1 MQLRLNSGLTNAV
14 KVNQGLR
21 DSAGGPPK
29 SLQGYRGET
38 EEKDQRY
45 TGGTPEVYRNNT
57 VASAYH
63 LPGMSNA
70 QRSLQAPHT
79 GFPPDRRQVGAA
91 LHRHRRAD
99 IPVRSNS
106 RMPVGAARTLV
117 RLQRCCGQECPRAG
131 LGGSIKMRPM
141 QVPACSARLHLLLSP
156 ALLSPYVQAFEGSPS
171 GCRLRRIACARRAA
185 QT

>member
-45 TGGTPEVYRNNT
+45 TGDIPEIYRRYTGGTPEIYRNNT

-63 LPGMSNA
+63 LPSMSHA
-70 QRSLQAPHT
+70 LRSRQEPHT
-79 GFPPDRRQVGAA
+79 GIAPDRRQA
-91 LHRHRRAD
+91 
-99 IPVRSNS
+99 P
-106 RMPVGAARTLV
+106 TF
-117 RLQRCCGQECPRAG
+117 
-131 LGGSIKMRPM
+131 
-141 QVPACSARLHLLLSP
+141 SARLHLVLP
-156 ALLSPYVQAFEGSPS
+156 AALLSPYVQAFEGSPS
-171 GCRLRRIACARRAA
+171 GCRLRQIA
-185 QT
+185 